1 MVTSKSEGK
10 SDGAFG
16 FLVSS
21 FIPTEKSEKNFYC
34 HGKRFAK
41 ENFRAPA
48 WPSAKCHRGHQ
59 TGNPDQ
65 PVSNSLARSRS
76 LPYNNEF
83 YYPDEIDENL
93 NIENRDMDKQEQ
105 AS

>member
-1 MVTSKSEGK
+1 MACSVFS
-10 SDGAFG
+10 

-21 FIPTEKSEKNFYC
+21 RRRNQRKKFYC

-83 YYPDEIDENL
+83 YYPDEIDENV
-93 NIENRDMDKQEQ
+93 NIENRDMDKQ